1 MIWPPVKAWTSKIN
15 LNGHIHFVAINYGG
29 ELLKRWVLLMSVL
42 DSTVVV
48 KVPWS
53 QLVDLSK
60 WEAGW
65 DEINDGVYSEFRD
78 KLNQLGQTPL
88 PKYIKRDPLPEDTER
103 YQTIYAKNEGA
114 VAAPTAGLHFF

>member
-15 LNGHIHFVAINYGG
+15 INGKLHFVAINYGG
-29 ELLKRWVLLMSVL
+29 ELLKRWVLMMSVL

-48 KVPWS
+48 KVSWS

-65 DEINDGVYSEFRD
+65 TEINYRVSSELVNNKSDLKTTNFSCPSID
-78 KLNQLGQTPL
+78 SGL
-88 PKYIKRDPLPEDTER
+88 
-103 YQTIYAKNEGA
+103 TIPISEKTIR
-114 VAAPTAGLHFF
+114 PWFKKS

>member
-15 LNGHIHFVAINYGG
+15 HNGQLHFVAINYGG

-48 KVPWS
+48 KVSWS

-65 DEINDGVYSEFRD
+65 DEINYRVSSELINKKSD
-78 KLNQLGQTPL
+78 VK
-88 PKYIKRDPLPEDTER
+88 
-103 YQTIYAKNEGA
+103 TINFYY
-114 VAAPTAGLHFF
+114 PSIDSGLTIPISEKTIRPWFEKI

>member
-15 LNGHIHFVAINYGG
+15 LNGQIHFVAINYGG

-48 KVPWS
+48 KVSWS

-65 DEINDGVYSEFRD
+65 DEINHRESSELVNNKSDVITTNFSHPSVD
-78 KLNQLGQTPL
+78 SGL
-88 PKYIKRDPLPEDTER
+88 
-103 YQTIYAKNEGA
+103 TIPISEKTIR
-114 VAAPTAGLHFF
+114 PWFKKS